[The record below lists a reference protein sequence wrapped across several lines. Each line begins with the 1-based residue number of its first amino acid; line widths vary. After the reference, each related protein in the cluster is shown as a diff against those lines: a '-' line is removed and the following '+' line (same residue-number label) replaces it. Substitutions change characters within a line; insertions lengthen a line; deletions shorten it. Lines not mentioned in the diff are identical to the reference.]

1 MNYDEAI
8 KEIYDNH
15 VELTMKGFD
24 YHIIINALETAN
36 KEHELLGL
44 YKEKDKY
51 PDDSNQCR
59 DIYIKIIELER
70 ELE

>member
-24 YHIIINALETAN
+24 YHIIINALETAK
-36 KEHELLGL
+36 KEHELYTLFAQHVMSGNMMPA
-44 YKEKDKY
+44 YRIYDK
-51 PDDSNQCR
+51 
-59 DIYIKIIELER
+59 ITELER
-70 ELE
+70 ELK